1 MKLRMFI
8 LALALTVVGSA
19 CASRLPNR
27 DPAGET
33 FPSVVGESLD
43 GKEYRIPEDFAGEKA
58 LLLVGYKQNAQ
69 FDIDRWLLGLAQ
81 AKVTVKVREVPT
93 IKGLVPGLFA
103 GSIDNGMR
111 RGIPEEDWG
120 AVITVYGDAGA
131 IVRLTG
137 NESPNNARVLLLDEK
152 GKVVWFHDRGY
163 SPRLALELE
172 RLCRGGT
179 M

>member
-1 MKLRMFI
+1 MKLIMFV
-8 LALALTVVGSA
+8 LALALTAVGGG

-27 DPAGET
+27 DPVGET

-43 GKEYRIPEDFAGEKA
+43 GREHRIPEDFAGKKA
-58 LLLVGYKQNAQ
+58 LLLVGYVQNAQ

-81 AKVTVKVREVPT
+81 AEVDVAVREVPT
-93 IKGLVPGLFA
+93 IKGLVPGVFA
-103 GSIDNGMR
+103 GAIDGGMR

-120 AVITVYGDAGA
+120 VVITVYGDAGD

-137 NESPNNARVLLLDEK
+137 NENPNNARVLLLDEK

-172 RLCRGGT
+172 RICRNAT